1 MVHESGGPLRRLAKP
16 FILAAGLC
24 ATSIAYAEP
33 VALYRID
40 LTTGESLQNVAIISE
55 TDEFITIAHPVL
67 GNVTLARSGIA
78 QMAHTGTAPETPAP
92 ETPAPPPPPPEPAP
106 AAPAVE
112 DEETSPWSGY
122 ADLGLAGTA
131 GNTQTLT
138 LRAAAGVKRETEESI
153 LRIDGR
159 YRLNTDSGDKTA
171 NQAIGSARHDWLLP
185 GSPWGFFVEAL
196 LEYDEFKDYDLRLD
210 LLGGVTYE
218 FIKNDTTLLV
228 GQAGVGAYNE
238 FGAPDE
244 EWTPQGLLG
253 LRLEHAFNDRTKW
266 VAYGNYYPSF
276 TDLGD
281 YRIIAG
287 TNIEVALNEDKS
299 LYLKAGVED
308 RYSSEGGG
316 DNPNDV
322 DFYVTLGVAW

>member
-1 MVHESGGPLRRLAKP
+1 MSHELGRPLRGLAKAL
-16 FILAAGLC
+16 ILSSGLAASG
-24 ATSIAYAEP
+24 AFAQP
-33 VALYRID
+33 VALYTIQ
-40 LTTGESLQNVAIISE
+40 LTTGETLQNVAIVSE

-78 QMAHTGTAPETPAP
+78 STAHTGNAPEVPAP
-92 ETPAPPPPPPEPAP
+92 ETPAPPPAPVPEDAPPPVEP
-106 AAPAVE
+106 
-112 DEETSPWSGY
+112 EEEKGPWSGY

-131 GNTQTLT
+131 GNTETLT
-138 LRAAAGVKRETEESI
+138 MRAAAGVKRETEETI
-153 LRIDGR
+153 FRADAR
-159 YRLNTDSGDKTA
+159 YRLNTDSGNTTA
-171 NQAIGSARHDWLLP
+171 NQAIGSVRHDWLLP
-185 GSPWGFFVEAL
+185 GSPWGLFVEAL
-196 LEYDEFKDYDLRLD
+196 LEYDEFKDFDFRLD
-210 LLGGVTYE
+210 LLGGLTYE
-218 FIKNDTTLLV
+218 FIANDTTRLV

-244 EWTPQGLLG
+244 EWTPQGLVG

-266 VAYGNYYPSF
+266 IAYGNYYPSF
-276 TDLGD
+276 FDIAD

-299 LYLKAGVED
+299 LFLKAGVED

-316 DNPNDV
+316 DSPHDV